1 VFTAFSITRLP
12 LAPKKNLGRVEF
24 SMLTVFA
31 IVATLVIVTLL
42 STDEERHEEFWG
54 VIGRGFKAVI
64 SGVKSVGRRGGSAG
78 KLAAKGSDDAL
89 AAGGKPGNIVAQGAD
104 DAASVVKPAADVA
117 AQGSRNMLSPG
128 LRWVEGGVKGVGKSI
143 KKNPWEFLSVALT
156 IPFLAAM
163 FSPVGSQEE
172 GDAEGGNGPGPNQI
186 MSLLSVVSSSCFCFF
201 CASMLIAASSAS
213 SASSA

>member
-1 VFTAFSITRLP
+1 
-12 LAPKKNLGRVEF
+12 
-24 SMLTVFA
+24 MLTVFA

-42 STDEERHEEFWG
+42 STNEERHEEFWS

-64 SGVKSVGRRGGSAG
+64 SGVKSIGRRGGSAG
-78 KLAAKGSDDAL
+78 KLAKGGDDAL
-89 AAGGKPGNIVAQGAD
+89 AVGGKQGNIAQEAGG
-104 DAASVVKPAADVA
+104 AASAVNPAADVA
-117 AQGSRNMLSPG
+117 AGGSRNMLSSG
-128 LRWVEGGVKGVGKSI
+128 LRRVGGGVKGVGKSI

-156 IPFLAAM
+156 IPFLATM

-172 GDAEGGNGPGPNQI
+172 GDAEGGNGPNQI

-201 CASMLIAASSAS
+201 CVSMLIAASSAS